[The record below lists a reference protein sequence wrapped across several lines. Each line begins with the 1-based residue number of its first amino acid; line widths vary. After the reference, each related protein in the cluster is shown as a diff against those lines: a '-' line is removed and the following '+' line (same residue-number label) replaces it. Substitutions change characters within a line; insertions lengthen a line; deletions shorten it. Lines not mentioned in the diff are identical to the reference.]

1 VAVYD
6 EGAVEACRPAS
17 RQTHQETAMRIQP
30 HSNAA
35 SALPAAT
42 TKSGRTPHAPAM
54 KAAAPAAAA
63 TPAKAA
69 APAAAVPAAKVAT
82 EAKAAE
88 AAARP
93 ETYGG
98 AGSLL
103 DAHA

>member
-1 VAVYD
+1 MPLQA
-6 EGAVEACRPAS
+6 GIAPRP
-17 RQTHQETAMRIQP
+17 QESAMRLQP

-35 SALPAAT
+35 TALPAAPA
-42 TKSGRTPHAPAM
+42 KSSRTPHAPAM
-54 KAAAPAAAA
+54 KAAPAVAAA

-69 APAAAVPAAKVAT
+69 APAAKTAT
-82 EAKAAE
+82 AAKAAE
-88 AAARP
+88 VAAAP